1 MCLIYFFVITVRMG
15 DNMGKYVNLFCSVY
29 FRATLLNEP
38 NSMLARM
45 FSPAGQVSFHFLV
58 GFYQLPGA
66 HETLNLLGVGNS
78 HVMCF
83 FYS

>member
-45 FSPAGQVSFHFLV
+45 FSPAGQLILKYYLFSFSCWI
-58 GFYQLPGA
+58 LPAARG
-66 HETLNLLGVGNS
+66 S
-78 HVMCF
+78 
-83 FYS
+83 